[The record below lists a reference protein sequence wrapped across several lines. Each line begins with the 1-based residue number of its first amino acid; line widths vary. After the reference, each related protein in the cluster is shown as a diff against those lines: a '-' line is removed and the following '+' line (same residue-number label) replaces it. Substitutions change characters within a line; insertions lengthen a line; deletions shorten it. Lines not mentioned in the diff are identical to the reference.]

1 MGVAASRFTRGPW
14 FERQRTATRRDA
26 TAVRLACGNKG
37 FGNHKCLAS
46 PARERKVAAQRK
58 KAVLT
63 SAPSV
68 GDLNAQL
75 VKRGMV
81 APLLSVVVPVKN
93 EEQGI
98 LPFVARVG
106 TILDHIAENEGW
118 EILFVDDGSTDA
130 TLAVIVAANQRDPRV
145 RALSFSRN
153 FGKEA
158 ALSAGLDHARG
169 SAVIPMDADMQD
181 PPEVLPEMVAKW
193 REGHEM
199 VFGVRRSRDEDSF
212 TKRMTAGLFY
222 RAHNMV
228 STDKIPANAGDFRLM
243 DRKVVDVIRAMPER
257 NRFMKG
263 LFAWAGFRQA
273 AVEYDRTERETGRSK
288 FNYWK
293 LWTLALDGITSAST
307 VPLRI
312 WSYIG
317 ACVALFAIG
326 FAGWLTV
333 DTLIFGNPVPGYASI
348 MTSVLFLGGIQLISL
363 GVLGEYVGRILT
375 ETKQRPLYVV
385 RDTVGIESDVVR

>member
-1 MGVAASRFTRGPW
+1 
-14 FERQRTATRRDA
+14 
-26 TAVRLACGNKG
+26 
-37 FGNHKCLAS
+37 
-46 PARERKVAAQRK
+46 VAAQRK
-58 KAVLT
+58 KAVLLSPP
-63 SAPSV
+63 SA

-81 APLLSVVVPVKN
+81 APLLSVIVPVKN
-93 EEQGI
+93 EEESI
-98 LPFVARVG
+98 LPFVSRVG
-106 TILDHIAENEGW
+106 PILEAIAEGSGW
-118 EILFVDDGSTDA
+118 EILFVDDGSTDT
-130 TLAVIVAANQRDPRV
+130 TLAAIVSANMRDPRV
-145 RALSFSRN
+145 RALSLSRN

-158 ALSAGLDHARG
+158 ALSAGIDHARG
-169 SAVIPMDADMQD
+169 AAVIPMDVDMQD
-181 PPEVLPEMVAKW
+181 PPEVLPEMVSKW

-199 VFGVRRSRDEDSF
+199 VFGVRRSRTEDSF

-228 STDKIPANAGDFRLM
+228 SADKIPENAGDFRLM

-273 AVEYDRTERETGRSK
+273 AVEYDRAERATGTTK
-288 FNYWK
+288 YNYWK

-312 WSYIG
+312 WSYVG
-317 ACVALFAIG
+317 AFVALLAIG
-326 FAGWLTV
+326 FAGFLAVQTM
-333 DTLIFGNPVPGYASI
+333 IFGNPVPGYASI
-348 MTSVLFLGGIQLISL
+348 MVSVLFLGGIQLISL

-375 ETKQRPLYVV
+375 EAKQRPLYVV
-385 RDTVGIESDVVR
+385 RDTVGIESQVVR

>member
-1 MGVAASRFTRGPW
+1 MS
-14 FERQRTATRRDA
+14 
-26 TAVRLACGNKG
+26 
-37 FGNHKCLAS
+37 
-46 PARERKVAAQRK
+46 AQPRK

-63 SAPSV
+63 TSPTV
-68 GDLNAQL
+68 GDLRAQL

-81 APLLSVVVPVKN
+81 APLLSIIAPVKN
-93 EEQGI
+93 EEEAI
-98 LPFVARVG
+98 LPFIERVGAILDDVARQ
-106 TILDHIAENEGW
+106 DGW

-130 TLAVIVAANQRDPRV
+130 TLAAIVAANMRDPRV
-145 RALSFSRN
+145 RAISLSRN

-169 SAVIPMDADMQD
+169 SAVIPMDVDMQD
-181 PPEVLPEMVAKW
+181 PPEVLPEMIAKW
-193 REGHEM
+193 RDGYEM
-199 VFGVRRSRDEDSF
+199 VFGVRRCRESDGF
-212 TKRMTAGLFY
+212 AKRVTAGLYY
-222 RAHNMV
+222 RAHNWV
-228 STDKIPANAGDFRLM
+228 SSDKIPENVGDFRLM
-243 DRKVVDVIRAMPER
+243 DRKVVDVIRKMPER

-273 AVEYDRTERETGRSK
+273 AVEYDRAERAHGTTK
-288 FNYWK
+288 YNFWK

-317 ACVALFAIG
+317 AVIAFFAIG
-326 FAGWLTV
+326 FAGWLAIETM
-333 DTLIFGNPVPGYASI
+333 IFGNAVPGYASL

-385 RDTVGIESDVVR
+385 RDTVGIESKLVR

>member
-1 MGVAASRFTRGPW
+1 M
-14 FERQRTATRRDA
+14 
-26 TAVRLACGNKG
+26 
-37 FGNHKCLAS
+37 
-46 PARERKVAAQRK
+46 AAQRK
-58 KAVLT
+58 KPVLV
-63 SAPSV
+63 SPPNV
-68 GDLNAQL
+68 GDLHAQL

-81 APLLSVVVPVKN
+81 APMLSVVVPVKN
-93 EEQGI
+93 EEDGI
-98 LPFVARVG
+98 LPFVTRVG
-106 TILDHIAENEGW
+106 AILDGVAEGGGW

-130 TLAVIVAANQRDPRV
+130 TLAAIVACNLTDARV
-145 RALSFSRN
+145 RGLSLSRN

-169 SAVIPMDADMQD
+169 SAVIPMDVDMQD
-181 PPEVLPEMVAKW
+181 PPEVVPEMVAKW

-199 VFGVRRSRDEDSF
+199 VFGVRRCRDSDGWA
-212 TKRMTAGLFY
+212 KRITAGLYY
-222 RAHNMV
+222 RAHNIV
-228 STDKIPANAGDFRLM
+228 SSDKIPENAGDFRLM

-273 AVEYDRTERETGRSK
+273 AVEYDRAERETGTTK
-288 FNYWK
+288 YNYWK

-317 ACVALFAIG
+317 AVVALFVLG
-326 FAGWLTV
+326 YAGLIAAQTI
-333 DTLIFGNPVPGYASI
+333 IFGNRVPGYASI

-385 RDTVGIESDVVR
+385 RDTVGIESELVR

>member
-1 MGVAASRFTRGPW
+1 MS
-14 FERQRTATRRDA
+14 
-26 TAVRLACGNKG
+26 
-37 FGNHKCLAS
+37 
-46 PARERKVAAQRK
+46 AQPRK

-63 SAPSV
+63 TSPTV
-68 GDLNAQL
+68 GDLRAQL

-81 APLLSVVVPVKN
+81 APLISIIAPVKN
-93 EEQGI
+93 EEDTI
-98 LPFVARVG
+98 LPFIERVGAILDGVARQ
-106 TILDHIAENEGW
+106 DGW

-130 TLAVIVAANQRDPRV
+130 TLAAIVTANMRDPRV
-145 RALSFSRN
+145 RAISLSRN

-169 SAVIPMDADMQD
+169 SAVIPMDVDMQD
-181 PPEVLPEMVAKW
+181 PPEVLPEMIAKW
-193 REGHEM
+193 RDGYEM
-199 VFGVRRSRDEDSF
+199 VFGVRRCRESDGF
-212 TKRMTAGLFY
+212 AKRVTAGLYY

-228 STDKIPANAGDFRLM
+228 SSDKIPENVGDFRLM
-243 DRKVVDVIRAMPER
+243 DRKVVDVIRKMPER

-263 LFAWAGFRQA
+263 LFAWAGFKQA
-273 AVEYDRTERETGRSK
+273 AVEYDRAEREHGSTK

-312 WSYIG
+312 WSYVG
-317 ACVALFAIG
+317 ALVALFAIG

-333 DTLIFGNPVPGYASI
+333 ETLIFGNPVPGYASL

-385 RDTVGIESDVVR
+385 RDTVGIESELVR

>member
-1 MGVAASRFTRGPW
+1 M
-14 FERQRTATRRDA
+14 
-26 TAVRLACGNKG
+26 
-37 FGNHKCLAS
+37 
-46 PARERKVAAQRK
+46 AAQRK
-58 KAVLT
+58 KPVLV
-63 SAPSV
+63 SPPNV
-68 GDLNAQL
+68 GDLHSQL

-93 EEQGI
+93 EEDGI
-98 LPFVARVG
+98 LPFVERVG
-106 TILDHIAENEGW
+106 AILEDVAADAGW

-130 TLAVIVAANQRDPRV
+130 SLAAIVAANLADPRV
-145 RALSFSRN
+145 RALSLSRN

-169 SAVIPMDADMQD
+169 NAVIPMDVDMQD

-199 VFGVRRSRDEDSF
+199 VFGVRRCRMRDGWA
-212 TKRMTAGLFY
+212 KRITAGLYY
-222 RAHNMV
+222 RAHNAV
-228 STDKIPANAGDFRLM
+228 SAEKIPENAGDFRLM

-273 AVEYDRTERETGRSK
+273 SVEYDRAKRETGK
-288 FNYWK
+288 TKYNYWK

-312 WSYIG
+312 WSYVG
-317 ACVALFAIG
+317 ALIALLALAYASFIA
-326 FAGWLTV
+326 F
-333 DTLIFGNPVPGYASI
+333 DTMVFGNRVPGYASI
-348 MTSVLFLGGIQLISL
+348 MTSVLFLGGVQLISL

-385 RDTVGIESDVVR
+385 RDTVGIESQVVR

>member
-1 MGVAASRFTRGPW
+1 MTV
-14 FERQRTATRRDA
+14 
-26 TAVRLACGNKG
+26 
-37 FGNHKCLAS
+37 
-46 PARERKVAAQRK
+46 QRK

-63 SAPSV
+63 SPPSV
-68 GDLNAQL
+68 ADLRAQL
-75 VKRGMV
+75 VKRGLV
-81 APLLSVVVPVKN
+81 APMLSVVVPVKN
-93 EEQGI
+93 EEDGI
-98 LPFVARVG
+98 LPFVRRVG
-106 TILDHIAENEGW
+106 PILDNVTADGGW

-130 TLAVIVAANQRDPRV
+130 TLAAIVACN
-145 RALSFSRN
+145 LSDARIRGISLSRN

-169 SAVIPMDADMQD
+169 SAVIPMDVDMQD
-181 PPEVLPEMVAKW
+181 PPEVVPEMVAKW

-199 VFGVRRSRDEDSF
+199 VFGVRRCRDSDGWA
-212 TKRMTAGLFY
+212 KRITAGLYY
-222 RAHNMV
+222 RAHNIV
-228 STDKIPANAGDFRLM
+228 SSDKIPENAGDFRLM

-273 AVEYDRTERETGRSK
+273 AVEYDRAERETGTTK
-288 FNYWK
+288 YNYWK

-317 ACVALFAIG
+317 AVVALFALGYAG
-326 FAGWLTV
+326 FIAAETIV
-333 DTLIFGNPVPGYASI
+333 FGNRVPGYASI
-348 MTSVLFLGGIQLISL
+348 MTSVLFLGGVQLISL

-375 ETKQRPLYVV
+375 ETKQRPIYVI
-385 RDTVGIESDVVR
+385 RDTIGID

>member
-1 MGVAASRFTRGPW
+1 VS
-14 FERQRTATRRDA
+14 
-26 TAVRLACGNKG
+26 
-37 FGNHKCLAS
+37 
-46 PARERKVAAQRK
+46 AQPRK
-58 KAVLT
+58 KPVIA
-63 SAPSV
+63 APASI
-68 GDLNAQL
+68 GDLNAAL
-75 VKRGMV
+75 VKRGLV

-93 EEQGI
+93 EEAAI
-98 LPFVARVG
+98 LPFVERVG
-106 TILDHIAENEGW
+106 AILEGIAAQGGW

-130 TLAVIVAANQRDPRV
+130 TLAAIVAANQRDPRV
-145 RALSFSRN
+145 RALSLSRN

-169 SAVIPMDADMQD
+169 NAVIPMDVDMQD

-193 REGHEM
+193 RDGYEM
-199 VFGVRRSRDEDSF
+199 VFGVRRCRQSDPLP
-212 TKRMTAGLFY
+212 KRLTAGLYY
-222 RAHNMV
+222 RAHNFV
-228 STDKIPANAGDFRLM
+228 SAEKIPENAGDFRLL
-243 DRKVVDVIRAMPER
+243 DRKVVEVIRALPER

-273 AVEYDRTERETGRSK
+273 AVEYDRVERETGQTK

-317 ACVALFAIG
+317 ALIAMFALGYAG
-326 FAGWLTV
+326 FLALSTMF
-333 DTLIFGNPVPGYASI
+333 FGNPVPGYASI
-348 MTSVLFLGGIQLISL
+348 MVSVLFLGGVQLISL

-385 RDTVGIESDVVR
+385 RDTIGIDPRA

>member
-1 MGVAASRFTRGPW
+1 M
-14 FERQRTATRRDA
+14 
-26 TAVRLACGNKG
+26 
-37 FGNHKCLAS
+37 
-46 PARERKVAAQRK
+46 AAQRK
-58 KAVLT
+58 KPVLV
-63 SAPSV
+63 SPPNV
-68 GDLNAQL
+68 GDLHAQL
-75 VKRGMV
+75 VKRGVV

-93 EEQGI
+93 EEDGI
-98 LPFVARVG
+98 LPFVERVG
-106 TILDHIAENEGW
+106 AILDGVAAENGW
-118 EILFVDDGSTDA
+118 EILFVDDGSSDA
-130 TLAVIVAANQRDPRV
+130 TLAAIVTANLADPRV
-145 RALSFSRN
+145 RGLSLSRN

-169 SAVIPMDADMQD
+169 SAVIPMDVDMQD

-199 VFGVRRSRDEDSF
+199 VFGVRRCRTSDGVA
-212 TKRMTAGLFY
+212 KRLTAGLYY

-228 STDKIPANAGDFRLM
+228 SSDKIPENAGDFRLM

-273 AVEYDRTERETGRSK
+273 AVEYDRVERETGTTK
-288 FNYWK
+288 FNCWK

-312 WSYIG
+312 WSYVG
-317 ACVALFAIG
+317 ALVALFALG
-326 FAGWLTV
+326 YATFLTV
-333 DTLIFGNPVPGYASI
+333 STMIFGNPVPGYASI
-348 MTSVLFLGGIQLISL
+348 MVSVLFLGGVQLISL

-385 RDTVGIESDVVR
+385 RDTVGIESELVR

>member
-1 MGVAASRFTRGPW
+1 MT
-14 FERQRTATRRDA
+14 
-26 TAVRLACGNKG
+26 
-37 FGNHKCLAS
+37 
-46 PARERKVAAQRK
+46 AQRK

-63 SAPSV
+63 SPPSV
-68 GDLNAQL
+68 ADLRAQL

-81 APLLSVVVPVKN
+81 APMLSVVVPVKN
-93 EEQGI
+93 EEDAI
-98 LPFVARVG
+98 LPFIARVG
-106 TILDHIAENEGW
+106 PILDAITDHGGW
-118 EILFVDDGSTDA
+118 EILFIDDGSTDA
-130 TLAVIVAANQRDPRV
+130 TLAAIVACNLSDARV
-145 RALSFSRN
+145 RGLSLSRN

-169 SAVIPMDADMQD
+169 AAVIPMDVDMQD

-193 REGHEM
+193 RDGHEM
-199 VFGVRRSRDEDSF
+199 VFGVRRSRAEDSF
-212 TKRMTAGLFY
+212 TKRVTAGLFY

-228 STDKIPANAGDFRLM
+228 SADKIPENAGDFRLM

-273 AVEYDRTERETGRSK
+273 SVEYDRAERETGTTK
-288 FNYWK
+288 YNYWK

-312 WSYIG
+312 WSYVG
-317 ACVALFAIG
+317 ALVALFAIG
-326 FAGWLTV
+326 FASWLAV
-333 DTLIFGNPVPGYASI
+333 DTMIFGNPVPGYASL

-385 RDTVGIESDVVR
+385 RDTVGIESQMVR